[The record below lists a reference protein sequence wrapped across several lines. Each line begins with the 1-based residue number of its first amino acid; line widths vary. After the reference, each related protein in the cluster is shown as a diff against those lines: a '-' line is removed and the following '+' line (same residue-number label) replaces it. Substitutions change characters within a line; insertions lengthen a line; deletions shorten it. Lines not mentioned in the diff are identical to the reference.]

1 MRNIRKEFDE
11 YFLRG
16 QEGEGAI
23 LVVYDD
29 EEIALQSMNRSYG
42 FSAVNQGINNLDEDQ
57 KRIFE
62 KIRKP
67 ESKKGINPELTALI
81 EEFYRQISMDIEE
94 SELGDMKDIKESV
107 EQRNSNQ
114 LELKF

>member
-67 ESKKGINPELTALI
+67 ENKS
-81 EEFYRQISMDIEE
+81 R
-94 SELGDMKDIKESV
+94 V
-107 EQRNSNQ
+107 NSLN
-114 LELKF
+114 

>member
-67 ESKKGINPELTALI
+67 ESKRGINPELTALI
-81 EEFYRQISMDIEE
+81 EELYRQISMDIEE
-94 SELGDMKDIKESV
+94 SALGDMKDIKESV

>member
-42 FSAVNQGINNLDEDQ
+42 FSEVNQGINNLDEDQ

-67 ESKKGINPELTALI
+67 ENKS
-81 EEFYRQISMDIEE
+81 R
-94 SELGDMKDIKESV
+94 V
-107 EQRNSNQ
+107 NSLN
-114 LELKF
+114 